1 MLVVV
6 LSLLSFC
13 GVAGNMRFER
23 LTSEQGLSQ
32 MSVNAVLQ
40 DKQGFMWFG
49 TQDGL
54 NRYDGYQFKIY
65 RNSRDDLSSLAS
77 NWVNA
82 LHEDN
87 DGNLWVGTN
96 MGLHKYDRL

>member
-1 MLVVV
+1 MTV
-6 LSLLSFC
+6 LWQYQQVTGFLSSFNYRCIFFGFVAALCLLSSS
-13 GVAGNMRFER
+13 VAAENMRFER
-23 LTSEQGLSQ
+23 LTSEHGLSQ

-65 RNSRDDLSSLAS
+65 RSDRDDLSSLAS
-77 NWVNA
+77 NWV
-82 LHEDN
+82 
-87 DGNLWVGTN
+87 
-96 MGLHKYDRL
+96 

>member
-1 MLVVV
+1 
-6 LSLLSFC
+6 
-13 GVAGNMRFER
+13 MRFDR
-23 LTSEQGLSQ
+23 LTSEHGLSQ

-54 NRYDGYQFKIY
+54 NRYDGYQFRVY
-65 RNSRDDLSSLAS
+65 RNDRDDITSLAS

-96 MGLHKYDRL
+96 MGLHKYDR